1 MGGCVWGLYTRITV
15 LQTCHIY
22 ISICTYTPNYTHTH
36 THMPTYTHTRRTHTH
51 AHTHTHTRIHTHT
64 HAHTHT
70 HTQRYA
76 AFCWS
81 KASER
86 GEAAL
91 GCHPAEHPG
100 EPAPAEARCVGGDV
114 GVRGMVESSCIV
126 DQLLVC
132 LGLYQ
137 NDLLFV

>member
-1 MGGCVWGLYTRITV
+1 MHVYTQ
-15 LQTCHIY
+15 LH
-22 ISICTYTPNYTHTH
+22 PHTH

-100 EPAPAEARCVGGDV
+100 EPAPAEARCVGGGCGGEGDGRILMYSGSAV
-114 GVRGMVESSCIV
+114 SLSGTISK
-126 DQLLVC
+126 
-132 LGLYQ
+132 
-137 NDLLFV
+137 